1 MCTSFFQVDHVLLS
15 TSLHNP
21 LHHYDDLSSLLI
33 DSPKSSSFHKPLD
46 RLHVVTYQDTSQEFR
61 DRFHNGSEQ
70 SPFLKSN
77 LSQRHDN

>member
-1 MCTSFFQVDHVLLS
+1 MYTSFVQVDHVLFA

-21 LHHYDDLSSLLI
+21 LLHCDDLSSLLI
-33 DSPKSSSFHKPLD
+33 DSLKSINYHKPLD

-77 LSQRHDN
+77 LSQKHDN